1 VARAGRELD
10 NRILAGG
17 ASQAASDDREEEAQ
31 MRGRAKAIKALAVV
45 AMIISSLSVPA
56 HAQIGQNGG
65 AYRGP
70 PVVEH
75 PKIDEKAYKAAL
87 DRIPKPTK
95 KYDLAAAGRG
105 KAGVVGEHPGL
116 AVELGD
122 VDHIR
127 PDGAT
132 QNREIV
138 GLVADR
144 QCGGFGAGLT
154 SIVRSPM
161 RVAPNRL

>member
-1 VARAGRELD
+1 
-10 NRILAGG
+10 
-17 ASQAASDDREEEAQ
+17 

-87 DRIPKPTK
+87 DRIPTPKKP
-95 KYDLAAAGRG
+95 YDPWGQVHDSEPAAKPSG
-105 KAGVVGEHPGL
+105 KS
-116 AVELGD
+116 
-122 VDHIR
+122 
-127 PDGAT
+127 
-132 QNREIV
+132 N
-138 GLVADR
+138 
-144 QCGGFGAGLT
+144 
-154 SIVRSPM
+154 
-161 RVAPNRL
+161 